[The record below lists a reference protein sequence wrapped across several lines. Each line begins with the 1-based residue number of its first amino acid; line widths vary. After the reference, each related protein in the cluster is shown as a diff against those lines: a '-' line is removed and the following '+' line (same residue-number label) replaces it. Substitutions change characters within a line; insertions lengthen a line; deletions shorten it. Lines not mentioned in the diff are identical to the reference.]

1 MQVQEN
7 DIDLNNTEAQNL
19 IKKYI
24 SKDSQDLKKL
34 ENQINSSLDKFLKS
48 DKENDKNI
56 QVIKSEIINDINDH
70 KIFENIKP
78 IEIVNGIE
86 SNAEFEE
93 FNESTQ
99 TSETEEFN
107 QEEANTSDASEELNQ
122 LESNSSD
129 PSEELNQLESNS
141 FDASE
146 ELNQVESNS
155 FDASEELNQV
165 ESNAS
170 DPSKELNQQEANTSD
185 VSEELRQE
193 AKVIFD
199 APEEINKEEM
209 NYPEVYEEL
218 SKEESNISEIT
229 SEQNEIDNCEIV
241 SLKIGQKI
249 NPNTFISPFTKFY
262 IFDKNDIE
270 LNCSNANIKLSFCNK
285 NKKYCINFD
294 NRINVYIL
302 LNKSKTIQRF
312 TMVKKSSMFLNHF
325 GFNNEFNDIHRIDI
339 C

>member
-24 SKDSQDLKKL
+24 SKDPQDLKKL

-48 DKENDKNI
+48 DKDNDKNI
-56 QVIKSEIINDINDH
+56 QDIKSEILNDINND

-78 IEIVNGIE
+78 IELVNGIE

-107 QEEANTSDASEELNQ
+107 QEEVNTS
-122 LESNSSD
+122 
-129 PSEELNQLESNS
+129 
-141 FDASE
+141 DASE
-146 ELNQVESNS
+146 ELNQVESNTT
-155 FDASEELNQV
+155 DPSEELNQEEV
-165 ESNAS
+165 
-170 DPSKELNQQEANTSD
+170 NTSD
-185 VSEELRQE
+185 VPEELRQE

-218 SKEESNISEIT
+218 SKEESNISKIT
-229 SEQNEIDNCEIV
+229 SEQNEINNCEIV

-249 NPNTFISPFTKFY
+249 NPNTFNSPFTKFY

-270 LNCSNANIKLSFCNK
+270 LNYSNANIKLSFCNK

-312 TMVKKSSMFLNHF
+312 TMIKKSSMFLNHF